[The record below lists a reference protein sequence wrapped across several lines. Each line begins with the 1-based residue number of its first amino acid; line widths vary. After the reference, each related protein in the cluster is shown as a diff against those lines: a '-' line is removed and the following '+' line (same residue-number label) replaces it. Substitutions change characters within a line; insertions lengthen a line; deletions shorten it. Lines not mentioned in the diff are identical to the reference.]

1 MATKGLLAKKIGMTQ
16 VFTEKGELLPVTVLE
31 AGPCTVVG
39 LRAVQK
45 DGYGAVQLGFG
56 EVEEK
61 KLTRATAGHFKK
73 AGVKAHRHL
82 KEIRLKAD
90 AGYAVGQAL
99 KADLFAAGE
108 LVDVTGTSKGKGFS
122 GQHKRHHFGRGPVT
136 HGSHNIKQ
144 PGSIGSCCTRRCCGS
159 RPTTAR
165 APTRP
170 RLAARFPVAA
180 RSPGNR
186 RAPGGPARAAPGR
199 RSGATAGWSS
209 VRTRV
214 ATSRRCRASSAG
226 SRCAPRFR

>member
-82 KEIRLKAD
+82 KEIRLKGD
-90 AGYAVGQAL
+90 GSFEVGQAL

-108 LVDVTGTSKGKGFS
+108 LVDVTRTSKGKGFS

-144 PGSIGSCCTRRCCGS
+144 PGSIGSSSTPSRVYKGMRMAGQLGNAQRTTLHLKVVRVDLDRNLILVNGDVPGHKNSLVVVRDSTRQPKGKK
-159 RPTTAR
+159 
-165 APTRP
+165 
-170 RLAARFPVAA
+170 
-180 RSPGNR
+180 
-186 RAPGGPARAAPGR
+186 
-199 RSGATAGWSS
+199 
-209 VRTRV
+209 
-214 ATSRRCRASSAG
+214 
-226 SRCAPRFR
+226 

>member
-45 DGYGAVQLGFG
+45 DGYGAIQLGFG
-56 EVEEK
+56 EIKDK
-61 KLTRATAGHFKK
+61 KLTKPAAGHFKK
-73 AGVKAHRHL
+73 AGVAAHRHL
-82 KEIRLKAD
+82 KEIRLKGD
-90 AGYAVGQAL
+90 GSFEVGQAL

-144 PGSIGSCCTRRCCGS
+144 PGSIGSSSTPS
-159 RPTTAR
+159 RVYKGMRMAGQLGNSQRTTTHLKVVRVDLDRNLLLVNGDVPGHKNSVVLVRDSAR
-165 APTRP
+165 QPK
-170 RLAARFPVAA
+170 
-180 RSPGNR
+180 
-186 RAPGGPARAAPGR
+186 GR
-199 RSGATAGWSS
+199 K
-209 VRTRV
+209 
-214 ATSRRCRASSAG
+214 
-226 SRCAPRFR
+226 

>member
-39 LRAVQK
+39 LRAIQK

-56 EVEEK
+56 EIKDK
-61 KLTRATAGHFKK
+61 KLTKPAAGHFKK
-73 AGVKAHRHL
+73 AGVPAHRHL
-82 KEIRLKAD
+82 KEIRLKGD
-90 AGYAVGQAL
+90 GSFEVGQAL

-144 PGSIGSCCTRRCCGS
+144 PGSIGSSSTPS
-159 RPTTAR
+159 RVYKGMRMAGQLGNSQRTTTHLKVVRVDLDRNLLLVNGDVPGHKNSVVLVRDSAR
-165 APTRP
+165 QPK
-170 RLAARFPVAA
+170 
-180 RSPGNR
+180 GKK
-186 RAPGGPARAAPGR
+186 
-199 RSGATAGWSS
+199 
-209 VRTRV
+209 
-214 ATSRRCRASSAG
+214 
-226 SRCAPRFR
+226 

>member
-45 DGYGAVQLGFG
+45 DGYGAIQLGFG
-56 EVEEK
+56 EIKDK
-61 KLTRATAGHFKK
+61 KLTKPAAGHFKK
-73 AGVKAHRHL
+73 AGVAAHRHL
-82 KEIRLKAD
+82 KEIRLKGDGAFE
-90 AGYAVGQAL
+90 VGQAL

-144 PGSIGSCCTRRCCGS
+144 PGSIGSSSTPS
-159 RPTTAR
+159 RVYKGMRMAGQLGNSQRTTTHLKVVRVDLDRNLLLVNGDVPGHKNSVVLVRDSAR
-165 APTRP
+165 QPK
-170 RLAARFPVAA
+170 
-180 RSPGNR
+180 GKK
-186 RAPGGPARAAPGR
+186 
-199 RSGATAGWSS
+199 
-209 VRTRV
+209 
-214 ATSRRCRASSAG
+214 
-226 SRCAPRFR
+226 